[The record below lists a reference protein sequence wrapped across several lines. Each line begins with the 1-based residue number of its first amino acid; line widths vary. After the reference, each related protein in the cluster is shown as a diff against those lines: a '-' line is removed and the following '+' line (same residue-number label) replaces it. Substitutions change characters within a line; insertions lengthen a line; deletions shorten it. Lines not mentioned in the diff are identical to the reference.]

1 MMWLGTERRKG
12 DARNRNTLV
21 PTMRLWVA
29 VVIQESPP
37 KNRRDRWEKT
47 TCMQPK
53 MVPLAIPHW
62 VSGVRRGGTRQNC
75 KKRSWL
81 GEKGNDLSF

>member
-1 MMWLGTERRKG
+1 MMMWLGTERRKG

-53 MVPLAIPHW
+53 MEETWLRGEHES
-62 VSGVRRGGTRQNC
+62 SGDGR
-75 KKRSWL
+75 
-81 GEKGNDLSF
+81 

>member
-1 MMWLGTERRKG
+1 MMMWLGTERRKG

-37 KNRRDRWEKT
+37 KEPEGQVGKDHMYATQNGGD
-47 TCMQPK
+47 
-53 MVPLAIPHW
+53 MV
-62 VSGVRRGGTRQNC
+62 
-75 KKRSWL
+75 KR
-81 GEKGNDLSF
+81 